1 MPKMTLIAAVA
12 RNRVIGRDNQLIWH
26 LPEDMAYF
34 KAATAGHTVLMG
46 RKTWDS
52 LPPRFRP
59 LPGRR
64 NIVLTRQSGFVA
76 EGAETIDSLP
86 TALEKMAAEEEVF
99 VIGGAD
105 LYAQALPLARRLM
118 LTEIEDEA
126 EGDALFPPFSRQEW
140 CETARQPG
148 VSADGT
154 RYAFVIYERTQSTK

>member
-1 MPKMTLIAAVA
+1 MPKITLIAAVA
-12 RNRVIGRDNQLIWH
+12 RNRVIGCDNQLIWH

-34 KAATAGHTVLMG
+34 KAVTAGHTVLMG

-64 NIVLTRQSGFVA
+64 NIVLTRQHAFAA
-76 EGAETIDSLP
+76 EGAEVIDSLP
-86 TALEKMAAEEEVF
+86 TALQKMAADEAVF

-105 LYAQALPLARRLM
+105 LYAQALPLAERMM
-118 LTEIEDEA
+118 LTEVELEPQ
-126 EGDALFPPFSRQEW
+126 GDVLFPSFSRQEW
-140 CETARQPG
+140 RETSRKPG

-154 RYAFVIYERTQSTK
+154 RYAFVVYERTQSTK

>member
-1 MPKMTLIAAVA
+1 MPKIILIAAVA

-64 NIVLTRQSGFVA
+64 NIVLTRQSDFIA
-76 EGAETIDSLP
+76 EGAEIFDSLP
-86 TALEKMAAEEEVF
+86 AALVRMAADEVVF

-105 LYAQALPLARRLM
+105 LYAQTLSLAERLM
-118 LTEIEDEA
+118 LTEIELEP
-126 EGDALFPPFSRQEW
+126 EGDALFPPVSQQDWREL
-140 CETARQPG
+140 ERIPG
-148 VSADGT
+148 LSADGT
-154 RYAFVIYERTQSTK
+154 RFFFVTYGRTQTAG